1 MDNNT
6 IKQLM
11 IDSYNTFFLK
21 WRNNIPHPDSEQ
33 WDDVVTEVSAIIKK
47 YDNRDATI
55 LILWFLE
62 QLENRCKEQYGKVGR
77 SGSMDVRDKR

>member
-21 WRNNIPHPDSEQ
+21 WRNDVPHPDSEK
-33 WDDVVTEVSAIIKK
+33 WDDILSEVGVLIKK
-47 YDNRDATI
+47 YDDEEATK
-55 LILWFLE
+55 LILWFLDQIE
-62 QLENRCKEQYGKVGR
+62 ERCIKQYGKVDR
-77 SGSMDVRDKR
+77 SGPMDVCDKR